1 VVRLGIRLILEA
13 HSDFSICG
21 EADSAKNA
29 LQLARHSK
37 PDLAIVDLS
46 LAAGH
51 GLGLIR
57 ELRESVPDLLV
68 LVLSMHDEALFAERA
83 IRAGARGY
91 VMKQEAIDGLVG
103 ASGTSSAAAS
113 TSASASPS
121 ACWSESGPMKPTR
134 APVSGR

>member
-1 VVRLGIRLILEA
+1 MRCSWHVTR
-13 HSDFSICG
+13 
-21 EADSAKNA
+21 
-29 LQLARHSK
+29 K
-37 PDLAIVDLS
+37 PDLAIVDLL

-57 ELRESVPDLLV
+57 ELASRSPDLLV

-91 VMKQEAIDGLVG
+91 VMKQEATDGLVD
-103 ASGTSSAAAS
+103 ASGTCSAAAS

-121 ACWSESGPMKPTR
+121 ACWSESGLVRPTR